1 MNILKKTSLAGLFAL
16 LGANVIAAEPIL
28 IGLSITQSPPG
39 SVVQGTQVKD
49 AMEIY
54 RDMINSAGGVLGR
67 PIQFVIEDN
76 QGIPEKG
83 RSAVEKLITKDKV
96 VAITGTHQS
105 SVCLSEIEVAHRYQV
120 PYVNTNCW
128 ADSVREKGY
137 PEVFNTSPYNS
148 VVAEEERS

>member
-1 MNILKKTSLAGLFAL
+1 MMNILKKTSLAGLFAL

-76 QGIPEKG
+76 QGIPACAG
-83 RSAVEKLITKDKV
+83 WR
-96 VAITGTHQS
+96 G
-105 SVCLSEIEVAHRYQV
+105 
-120 PYVNTNCW
+120 
-128 ADSVREKGY
+128 
-137 PEVFNTSPYNS
+137 
-148 VVAEEERS
+148 ERCG